1 MKFVSE
7 SMSFN
12 LNVNMQKEASVTSF
26 VISLQFLTNFFLLQL
41 KNNIAALYS
50 SRARGTKSFQ
60 KDGVQFGWQPIIDQY
75 ECDQTRAEQNLA
87 RRVPGLRY
95 SFVHR
100 DSWTRL
106 NVLPAKIMQVG
117 ACAVDGKFMMLIA

>member
-1 MKFVSE
+1 
-7 SMSFN
+7 
-12 LNVNMQKEASVTSF
+12 MQKEASVTSF

-75 ECDQTRAEQNLA
+75 ERDQTRAEQNLQEEFLDSGTA
-87 RRVPGLRY
+87 LFTETAGL
-95 SFVHR
+95 
-100 DSWTRL
+100 
-106 NVLPAKIMQVG
+106 A
-117 ACAVDGKFMMLIA
+117 

>member
-1 MKFVSE
+1 
-7 SMSFN
+7 MSFN

-75 ECDQTRAEQNLA
+75 ERDQTRAEQNLA

-95 SFVHR
+95 SFVH
-100 DSWTRL
+100 
-106 NVLPAKIMQVG
+106 
-117 ACAVDGKFMMLIA
+117 